1 MTTKRRIAQAAPRL
15 WTRPFTVGN
24 DGTAWATGDTIT
36 WTIDNIDVVIT
47 IGANVTVSQIATT
60 IKQALND
67 ETLSDTT
74 ASVAPASLGT
84 GLGAGQAI
92 AQFREIVATVSGAVV
107 TLTAVT
113 TDKDITIT
121 KAIVSTHGSLTA
133 GTEVTATG
141 PRHFGD
147 ADNWQANGTPAD
159 SSDIVLDIGNV
170 SLDQGLTAGIQPT
183 SLSIPL
189 SFAGNVGAPEV
200 NVDAPSYP
208 YHDYRTN
215 KLTFNNGVGTPG
227 TCDLG
232 KGKGAGSKL
241 LRLDYGAGG
250 CTWNVFG
257 SSRQR
262 LDTAVPVI
270 LLAGT
275 NTANILNNFNGDVG
289 LAFYAGEACNLAT
302 LNHGSGSRTN
312 AQTWCGNGAV
322 LTACTIKIDGGSI
335 TFNSALCTTSGTI
348 QLIAGTATH
357 LSGNIGTGGNG
368 LSIYEGG
375 TWLQQAGGTINTLA
389 IYSGGKF
396 DKSQSGA
403 ALTVTN
409 AITMYPGSTLLD
421 PFGSL
426 AANTKFYFP
435 NGMKGIT
442 LDLGNG
448 HTLNKD
454 S

>member
-15 WTRPFTVGN
+15 WTRPFTVANTWAQN
-24 DGTAWATGDTIT
+24 DTVTF
-36 WTIDNIDVVIT
+36 TIDNIDVVIT
-47 IGANVTVSQIATT
+47 IGTLVTTAQVATT
-60 IKQALND
+60 IKQAFND
-67 ETLSDTT
+67 ETLTDTA
-74 ASVAPASLGT
+74 ASVAPANLGT
-84 GLGAGQAI
+84 GLGGAQAI
-92 AQFREIVATVSGAVV
+92 AQFRELVATVSGSVV

-121 KAIVSTHGSLTA
+121 VAENTAGSGTCTA

-141 PRHFGD
+141 PRHFND
-147 ADNWQANGTPAD
+147 DDNWQANGTPAD

-170 SLDQGLTAGIQPT
+170 NLDQGLSTGIQPT

-189 SFAGNVGAPEV
+189 SFTGNVGLPEV

-241 LRLDYGAGG
+241 IRLDYGAGG

-312 AQTWCGNGAV
+312 AQTWCGAGAV

-335 TFNSALCTTSGTI
+335 TFNSALCTTSGNI
-348 QLIAGTATH
+348 QLISGTATH
-357 LSGNIGTGGNG
+357 LSGNIGTGGSG
-368 LSIYEGG
+368 LSIFDGG

-389 IYSGGKF
+389 IYSGGTF

-435 NGMKGIT
+435 EGTDGVK
-442 LDLGNG
+442 LVLGNG